1 MMEGYYYNIEED
13 LKKCPDAFCMVIF
26 GGRNTGKTYST
37 LKSAKINNIPFA
49 YIKRTKE
56 DVKLLC
62 AGNST
67 SKKQNAT
74 MDLSP
79 FKSLNRDMKWNVRAF
94 QVFDGLGAFYNCD
107 DDNQPVGNPIGYLL
121 ALSMVSKYKGFDM
134 SDVDWLIFDEFVP
147 KIYDRVLRSEGE
159 SVLDLYKTVGRDREH
174 RGKDA
179 LKLIC
184 LANADNAASPL
195 TNTLEITDDIV
206 KMSIQKEAEFY
217 NQEREI
223 YIHRLIDNKSFREK
237 EAESKIYKA
246 MAGTAWAKTSLDN
259 DFGFN
264 DFSNVQRINLKHC
277 KPYISFSYKNKTYYV
292 YVNDDTGLFQITQK
306 QFNKKVEHYNL
317 TLENDQKSFY
327 DVVWIL
333 KNACTEGRCI
343 FEDYSLYDLVI
354 NYNKFFKL

>member
-1 MMEGYYYNIEED
+1 MKENYYYNFED
-13 LKKCPDAFCMVIF
+13 DLNKVPEAFCYVIF

-37 LKSAKINNIPFA
+37 LKTAKQNKIPFA

-62 AGNST
+62 AGNNT
-67 SKKQNAT
+67 QKKSAAS

-79 FKSLNRDMKWNVRAF
+79 FKSLNRDMGWNVRAF
-94 QVFDGLGAFYNCD
+94 QVFDGLGAFYNCND
-107 DDNQPVGNPIGYLL
+107 ENQPEGQPIGYLL

-134 SDVDWLIFDEFVP
+134 SEVDWLIFDEFVP

-174 RGKDA
+174 RGKEA

-206 KMSIQKEAEFY
+206 KMSIQKEAENY
-217 NQEREI
+217 NKAREI
-223 YIHRLIDNKSFREK
+223 YIHRLIDNKSFKEK

-246 MAGTAWAKTSLDN
+246 MAGTAWAKMALDN

-264 DFSNVQRINLKHC
+264 DFSNVGIINLKHC
-277 KPYISFSYKNKTYYV
+277 KPYVSFTFKNKKYYI
-292 YVNDDTGLFQITQK
+292 YVNDETGIFQVTLK
-306 QFNKKVEHYNL
+306 QFTKQVEHYDL
-317 TLENDQKSFY
+317 KLENDQKLFY
-327 DVVWIL
+327 DIVVML
-333 KNACTEGRCI
+333 KVACAEHRVI
-343 FEDYSLYDLVI
+343 FEDYSLYDLFM
-354 NYNKFFKL
+354 NYSKNFKL